1 MALPST
7 REDLSFQERVF
18 ITIEEKDA
26 GDQVEFS
33 SHMDEVGFDDGNKDF
48 DQTALQN
55 GGFHRTRTVEE
66 PTSFTG
72 EAFVGGPQTNAS
84 DSEKE
89 VEGISE
95 YFYEE
100 TGPDHNPTEGVY
112 QFHNGTLSRSRFR
125 ITVLWT
131 TDPAV
136 TSATDAVASGEMAY
150 RRVIRDCNL
159 IDHSLSFDD
168 MDTKSEFEFKTT
180 ARSVDAKANVGEWGL
195 DGSGTTGLDALDAY
209 ATGTNV
215 LEDGA
220 SSGA

>member
-18 ITIEEKDA
+18 VTIEKRDA
-26 GDQVEFS
+26 GNQVDFA

-72 EAFVGGPQTNAS
+72 EAFVGGPQTNAG
-84 DSEKE
+84 DSQKE

-100 TGPDHNPTEGVY
+100 TGPDHNPSEGVY
-112 QFHNGTLSRSRFR
+112 QFHNGTLSRSKFR

-131 TDPAV
+131 TDPNV
-136 TSATDAVASGEMAY
+136 TSAVDAVASGNQAY
-150 RRVIRDCNL
+150 RKVIRDCNL
-159 IDHSLSFDD
+159 INHSLNFDD

-180 ARSVDAKANVGEWGL
+180 ARTVDAQANVGEWGL
-195 DGSGTTGLDALDAY
+195 DGTGSTGLSALPAY
-209 ATGTNV
+209 TSSSNV
-215 LEDGA
+215 LENGA
-220 SSGA
+220 